1 MIREVIRP
9 QNTSFSINIPT
20 SYIDRE
26 LEFIMF
32 PLDEQE
38 TTQDIKQKNKKS
50 LKGVFNQYADAS
62 KITWEDDTWE
72 NNLDFVDWRIH
83 IVKE

>member
-32 PLDEQE
+32 PLDEKEITQE
-38 TTQDIKQKNKKS
+38 IKQKNKKS
-50 LKGVFNQYADAS
+50 LRGVFNQYANSS
-62 KITWEDDTWE
+62 KISLEDNAWK
-72 NNLDFVDWRIH
+72 NHNRKI
-83 IVKE
+83 

>member
-62 KITWEDDTWE
+62 KIT
-72 NNLDFVDWRIH
+72 
-83 IVKE
+83 

>member
-9 QNTSFSINIPT
+9 QYTNFSINIPT

-26 LEFIMF
+26 IEFIMF

-38 TTQDIKQKNKKS
+38 TTQKIKQKSNKT
-50 LKGVFNQYADAS
+50 LKGIFNQYADTS
-62 KITWEDDTWE
+62 KVTLEDDAWK
-72 NNLDFVDWRIH
+72 NH
-83 IVKE
+83 IVSNFK